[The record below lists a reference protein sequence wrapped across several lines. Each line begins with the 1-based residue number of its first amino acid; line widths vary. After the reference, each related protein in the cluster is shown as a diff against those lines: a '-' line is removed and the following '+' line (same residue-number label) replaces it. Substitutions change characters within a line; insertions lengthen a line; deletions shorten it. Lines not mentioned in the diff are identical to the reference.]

1 MLHFVTAGPIPT
13 NPSLLLLGENF
24 DKLLKELEQTY
35 DTIILDSPPVGLVTD
50 GILVMKK
57 ADLQLYVVRSGYTQ
71 RNYLKT
77 IDQLRRTNKF
87 DKLTVIFN
95 SLSGSGSYGYGYG
108 YGYGHG
114 YYEDEKKSRT
124 FAATI
129 KSLF

>member
-1 MLHFVTAGPIPT
+1 
-13 NPSLLLLGENF
+13 
-24 DKLLKELEQTY
+24 
-35 DTIILDSPPVGLVTD
+35 
-50 GILVMKK
+50 MKK